1 MMQYV
6 TYNKSSLFAQREG
19 EKKKSNVFE
28 VRKNNIFLYQI
39 EMQKDKD
46 YKRHCSIL
54 IKINF
59 NNQNIFW

>member
-1 MMQYV
+1 
-6 TYNKSSLFAQREG
+6 
-19 EKKKSNVFE
+19 
-28 VRKNNIFLYQI
+28 
-39 EMQKDKD
+39 MQKDKD